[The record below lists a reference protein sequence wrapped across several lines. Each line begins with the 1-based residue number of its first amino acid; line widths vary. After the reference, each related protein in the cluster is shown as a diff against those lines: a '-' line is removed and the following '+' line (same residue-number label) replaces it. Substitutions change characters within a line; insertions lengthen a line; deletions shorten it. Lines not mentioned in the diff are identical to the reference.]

1 VKYQLLE
8 IASHLD
14 VLIAPIADCDQT
26 LFAEERVAIARAV
39 EKRRREF
46 AAGRNLAREA
56 LKRLGH
62 AACAIPRNERAPV
75 WPEGTVGA
83 ISHSAELVVV
93 CVAETDRY
101 AGVGVDIE
109 RVGRVSDDIEARIL
123 TPSELGDDSVEDAR
137 TLRFA
142 CKEAIYKAVNPII
155 GEYFGFQVVRID
167 LEPSGAAGAFTAEP
181 LEEGSFS
188 AYVRSGAGRYRVV
201 EGHQLAVFYL
211 ATSAQQ
217 PTDK

>member
-1 VKYQLLE
+1 MKFDVLE
-8 IASHLD
+8 IAPGLD
-14 VLIAPIADCDQT
+14 VLIAPIADCDQM
-26 LFAEERVAIARAV
+26 LFPEEQAAIARAV
-39 EKRRREF
+39 EKRKREF

-56 LKRLGH
+56 LTRLGH
-62 AACAIPRNERAPV
+62 AAGAIPRIERMPV
-75 WPEGTVGA
+75 WPLGTVGS
-83 ISHSAELVVV
+83 ISHSDELVAV
-93 CVAETDRY
+93 CVAQAVRY

-123 TPSELGDDSVEDAR
+123 TSAELGVDSVEDAR

-181 LEEGSFS
+181 VEEGSFS
-188 AYVRSGAGRYRVV
+188 AYVRAGTGRYRLV
-201 EGHQLAVFYL
+201 EGHQLAVFYVGL
-211 ATSAQQ
+211 G
-217 PTDK
+217 